1 MRERERERM
10 DDWVWLVCSLGMLG
24 EGGDRKKEQTWDAE
38 REREIVWSCWVNSLV
53 APRTPT
59 YLISTIIIFYN
70 FFCGCGSGVED
81 LRSGR
86 EG

>member
-1 MRERERERM
+1 MGCREREGER
-10 DDWVWLVCSLGMLG
+10 
-24 EGGDRKKEQTWDAE
+24 
-38 REREIVWSCWVNSLV
+38 SCWVNSLV